1 MEIKMDTFSTLGV
14 AICFG
19 LAVANFI
26 CVFSKQVP
34 WIIRIFNG
42 FAFGFIL
49 TIAIIL
55 LTR

>member
-1 MEIKMDTFSTLGV
+1 MEIKMDTFSTWGV